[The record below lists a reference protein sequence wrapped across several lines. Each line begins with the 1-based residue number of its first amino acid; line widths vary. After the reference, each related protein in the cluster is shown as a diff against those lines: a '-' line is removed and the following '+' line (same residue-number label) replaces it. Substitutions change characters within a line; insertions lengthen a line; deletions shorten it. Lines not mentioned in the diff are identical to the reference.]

1 MSDEKPEDLK
11 KMWAEESVKKS
22 REDQAAK
29 DAAPSEA
36 YDGPSTADDAADKS
50 DWEKLKITAKL
61 RFPDHLALRYALSPV
76 KRLVCVANVLG
87 WDQPK
92 IATASGLSQSTISRY
107 LTDANC
113 AEFIKAFS
121 YHTGSRE
128 AREVMDQEVYA
139 SIKVVADLR
148 DNPDI
153 QASTRLDAAKFFISM
168 KYGKP
173 TEKSEV
179 KTTDLRSLTESIQK
193 SRVNTSVP
201 PVATFDEDEETVQ

>member
-1 MSDEKPEDLK
+1 MSDDQDLK
-11 KMWAEESVKKS
+11 KMWQEESIKKA
-22 REDQAAK
+22 REAAQE
-29 DAAPSEA
+29 ASVAPSTA

-76 KRLVCVANVLG
+76 KRLVCVASVLG

-92 IATASGLSQSTISRY
+92 ISSASGLSQSTISRY
-107 LTDANC
+107 LADAN
-113 AEFIKAFS
+113 AGEFIKAFS

-193 SRVNTSVP
+193 SRTSVPP
-201 PVATFDEDEETVQ
+201 PVATFDEDEEAVQ